1 MREAKLVSSKAVGII
16 PVLFAALLLIQPAFA
31 DTTVSVAPSPEQQ
44 APIENNLVSHGHYV
58 NKDKQIV
65 HSPSKTVT
73 GKAPSGASAQC
84 RDGSYSFSRN
94 HRGTCSHHGGAAQ
107 WLN

>member
-1 MREAKLVSSKAVGII
+1 MREAKFVSSKSIGII
-16 PVLFAALLLIQPAFA
+16 PALLAALLLIQPAFA
-31 DTTVSVAPSPEQQ
+31 DTTVSVASPPEQQ

-58 NKDKQIV
+58 NKDKQII

-73 GKAPSGASAQC
+73 GKAPSGASAKC
-84 RDGSYSFSRN
+84 RDESYSFSRN
-94 HRGTCSHHGGAAQ
+94 HRGTCSHHGGVAQ